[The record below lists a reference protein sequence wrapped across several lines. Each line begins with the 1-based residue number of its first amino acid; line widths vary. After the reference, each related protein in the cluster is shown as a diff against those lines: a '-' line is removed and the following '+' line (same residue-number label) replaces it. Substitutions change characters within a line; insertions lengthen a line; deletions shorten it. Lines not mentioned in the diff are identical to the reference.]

1 MLEKNSAAARVSTT
15 RDAISRAARIKTVM
29 ALFLAVTAV
38 TTLGACNDSRPT
50 QDLTGPSLSKG
61 NDNANSNDAGDED
74 EGDDNTTYQQ
84 VEFLGN
90 PLVSE
95 VTIVKANHDRY
106 NRTQPYNSAEFG
118 AQSLAFINHF
128 RPDQPEVANTLGSVL
143 YPDMLIVESSRNPST
158 SGWLSWA
165 LAAGWGG
172 RNLSDDV
179 VDAGLS
185 AIFGKIISSNGAYCN
200 NFELPLCTD
209 NVPANDKA
217 FSRTFPYLASPTY

>member
-1 MLEKNSAAARVSTT
+1 MLEKNSANAARWTRAFAALMVAASSSMLVACSDAAKKDALTDPTT
-15 RDAISRAARIKTVM
+15 NTSAD
-29 ALFLAVTAV
+29 VTADIALD
-38 TTLGACNDSRPT
+38 TRMD
-50 QDLTGPSLSKG
+50 
-61 NDNANSNDAGDED
+61 GDERGR
-74 EGDDNTTYQQ
+74 EMRYEQ

-106 NRTQPYNSAEFG
+106 NRTQPYNTAEFG
-118 AQSLAFINHF
+118 PQSLAFINAF
-128 RPDQPEVANTLGSVL
+128 RGGQPEVANTLGAVL
-143 YPDMLIVESSRNPST
+143 YPDMLIVESGRNPAT

-165 LAAGWGG
+165 LANGWGG

-185 AIFGKIISSNGAYCN
+185 AIFGKIVSPNGAYCEN
-200 NFELPLCTD
+200 GQLPLCTD

-217 FSRTFPYLASPTY
+217 FPGRFPYLASPTF